1 MIRSVGGAPW
11 TLLALRRSQGS
22 SSAEIPWRGH
32 GTHLVAAAVGLSPVT
47 VAGRAAMKK
56 SEMAERV
63 ADRMGLSKSAA
74 EGAVDAVFETIVEAL
89 AREEA
94 VRIAGFGTFA
104 TRSGARAPD
113 GTRRPGRASRSRP
126 RKRRRSRRARRSG
139 RRSTKVGRRR
149 PAGRTGDRDARPG
162 STRRTV

>member
-1 MIRSVGGAPW
+1 MIHPAGGAPW
-11 TLLALRRSQGS
+11 TLLELRRSQGS

-63 ADRMGLSKSAA
+63 AGRMGLSKSAA

-94 VRIAGFGTFA
+94 VRIVGFGTFA
-104 TRSGARAPD
+104 TRSRSARA
-113 GTRRPGRASRSRP
+113 GRNPQTGESIAIPASKAPSF
-126 RKRRRSRRARRSG
+126 KAGKALRAAVNEG
-139 RRSTKVGRRR
+139 REAK
-149 PAGRTGDRDARPG
+149 AGRQDG
-162 STRRTV
+162 